1 MQLFVLGFAIW
12 SLILEAQNR
21 YAIITYPYQ
30 ILLGSLGM
38 QELGTFIAARFKRSA
53 SEEPLH

>member
-1 MQLFVLGFAIW
+1 MQLFILGFAIW

-30 ILLGSLGM
+30 ILLGALGM
-38 QELGTFIAARFKRSA
+38 QQLGAFVASRFRRTDSA
-53 SEEPLH
+53 DSLH